1 MNKYFLYAAS
11 VLALASCSSDDF
23 LGENSGNGQNA
34 ANSVINFGGGTT
46 KTTRATSK
54 STYKT
59 ENLQKNGFWVY
70 GTKHTE
76 AEVNTNAKDLVVY
89 KNYLLA
95 YKGNGS
101 ENSTQSNTKGW
112 EYVGVNNSAYRD
124 HVTPNVDADQTIKYW
139 DYSAIDYTFYAATA
153 KPEDVKDGKVTIKK
167 IETDEAGSV
176 YTKGYEI
183 KVENG
188 ADWDQLYFADR
199 MVVTKPTNTNE
210 PKPDHQKKDVY
221 GGYVNLTFR
230 NALTKVRVA
239 MYEIVPGYS
248 VTIDKFYYT
257 KNGETTQTTVA
268 TDKFTADAKNT
279 PLVTSEEGVKY
290 KVVYYS
296 DTEANG
302 QLVNQPKMLPN
313 KTGEE
318 GATKKVFEI
327 GDEKTLIGSA
337 DDTKSGTK
345 LSTDITKPTY
355 DTDGG
360 KYTLFMPQA
369 DNDMTLNLK
378 VDYTLTSLDGSNEKI
393 HVKGATATIPAKYL
407 CWRPNYAYTY
417 IFKISDN
424 TNGSTGGDGDPA
436 GLYPITFDASV
447 VETGDGNAEFISAM
461 GKSTITT
468 FAVNNDGTYQHNK
481 AEYENGSTLYA
492 TVVDNDKVTVT
503 LDATNTKLYQ
513 VDNSIVNNASLSES
527 LVANWIANN
536 QTNGKLKE
544 VTLTNESFVN
554 EVPAEDGDGHTI
566 KLSPATALK
575 VPSIVAG
582 KYVIEYNGKT
592 PWTGAYTKIY
602 KIVTVSNTTK

>member
-11 VLALASCSSDDF
+11 VLALVSCSSDDF
-23 LGENSGNGQNA
+23 LGESSGNGQNA

-54 STYKT
+54 SNYALKD
-59 ENLQKNGFWVY
+59 LRANGFWVY
-70 GTKHTE
+70 GTKHNA
-76 AEVNTNAKDLVVY
+76 AEDKTKTNDQAVY
-89 KNYLLA
+89 TNYLLT
-95 YKGNGS
+95 YS
-101 ENSTQSNTKGW
+101 ENSTQSNTRGW
-112 EYVGVNNSAYRD
+112 EYVGVNNTPYRK
-124 HVTPNVDADQTIKYW
+124 HVTPNVEQDQTIKYW
-139 DYSAIDYTFYAATA
+139 DYSAVAYTFYAATA
-153 KPEDVKDGKVTIKK
+153 KPEDVEDGKVTIKK

-176 YTKGYEI
+176 YTKGYEVTL
-183 KVENG
+183 KDG
-188 ADWDQLYFADR
+188 ADWDQLYFSDRKVIEKSTDADHA
-199 MVVTKPTNTNE
+199 KENA
-210 PKPDHQKKDVY
+210 Y
-221 GGYVNLTFR
+221 GGYVNFTFR

-257 KNGETTQTTVA
+257 EANESTQKTVA
-268 TDKFTADAKNT
+268 TDKFTADANNT
-279 PLVTSEEGVKY
+279 PLETSTDGVKY

-296 DTEANG
+296 KDEAGG
-302 QLVNQPKMLPN
+302 QLENQPKMLPN
-313 KTGEE
+313 TSGAGSEKT
-318 GATKKVFEI
+318 VFKI
-327 GDEKTLIGSA
+327 GDGKTLIGSA
-337 DDTKSGTK
+337 DDTKSGTE

-355 DTDGG
+355 DTNGG

-369 DNDMTLNLK
+369 DNDKTLNLK
-378 VDYTLTSLDGSNEKI
+378 VDYTLTSLDGSKEQI

-461 GKSTITT
+461 SESTITT

-481 AEYENGSTLYA
+481 AEYENGSTLYV
-492 TVVDNDKVTVT
+492 TVVDKDKKTVT
-503 LDATNTKLYQ
+503 LDATNTKLYK
-513 VDNSIVNNASLSES
+513 VDNSIVNDASLSES
-527 LVANWIANN
+527 LVANWIANDK
-536 QTNGKLKE
+536 TNGKLTE

-554 EVPAEDGDGHTI
+554 EVPAEDGNGHTI

-602 KIVTVSNTTK
+602 KIVTVK

>member
-54 STYKT
+54 SNYALKD
-59 ENLQKNGFWVY
+59 LRDNGFWVY
-70 GTKHTE
+70 GTKHST
-76 AEVNTNAKDLVVY
+76 AENNTKTNDQAVY
-89 KNYLLA
+89 TNYRLA
-95 YKGNGS
+95 YTEGTANH
-101 ENSTQSNTKGW
+101 TQSNTAGW
-112 EYVGVNNSAYRD
+112 EYVGVNNSLYRE
-124 HVTPNVDADQTIKYW
+124 HVTPKVDEAQTIKYW
-139 DYSAIDYTFYAATA
+139 DYSAVAYTFYAATA
-153 KPEDVKDGKVTIKK
+153 KPEDVKEGKVIIKK
-167 IETDEAGSV
+167 TLEDADAEGTV
-176 YTKGYEI
+176 YTKGYEVTL
-183 KVENG
+183 KND

-199 MVVTKPTNTNE
+199 KVINKTKDAE
-210 PKPDHQKKDVY
+210 HGKHDVY
-221 GGYVNLTFR
+221 GGEVNFTFR

-248 VTIDKFYYT
+248 VSIDKFYYT
-257 KNGETTQTTVA
+257 KDGESTQTTVA

-327 GDEKTLIGSA
+327 GDRKTLIGSA

-492 TVVDNDKVTVT
+492 TVVDNNKVTMT